1 MPRPAFTQK
10 DRDQYANHQHK
21 AKFKTPEDEWENY
34 TRHQVRVCSKCKE
47 EKGLVFFKN
56 NSSGSCGFDKEGY
69 RLRRPECFD
78 CNKKACRTT
87 HKKTKPPPGQACE
100 ICTSTDKA
108 LVYDH
113 SHQTGAFRGWLCDPC
128 NRSLGGIGDNIEGV
142 IRVANYLLKK
152 EPNQQ
157 LQLEDGF
164 LSVL

>member
-1 MPRPAFTQK
+1 
-10 DRDQYANHQHK
+10 
-21 AKFKTPEDEWENY
+21 
-34 TRHQVRVCSKCKE
+34 
-47 EKGLVFFKN
+47 
-56 NSSGSCGFDKEGY
+56 
-69 RLRRPECFD
+69 
-78 CNKKACRTT
+78 
-87 HKKTKPPPGQACE
+87 
-100 ICTSTDKA
+100 
-108 LVYDH
+108 VYDH